1 MIHKKNFS
9 AGLVC
14 LILFFPFHLL
24 AQYTG
29 TGSVSQGLATTTIAN
44 LYNCQNGRIAS
55 VGTIKA
61 KDNTVWTMPAEVNF
75 NNSVFPFASDLNNPC
90 TGANYP
96 NAAAALAALDGSD
109 IITIDTS
116 GEVFTAFVFA
126 DNYFEMYINGVAVGK
141 DDVPYTQFNSNIV
154 RFKVKKPFTIAILL
168 VDWEEHLGLGSENS
182 GGFQYHDGDGGLV
195 AVFKNSKNEII
206 ATTGNEWK
214 AQTFYTSPVTDLTCP
229 TEMGTK
235 RLSKNCSTE
244 DSNNGLSY
252 YALHWEK
259 PYNWMEASFDDSSWP
274 AADTYTNATVGVNN
288 KPAYTNFTD
297 IFDAPDD
304 DAEFIWS
311 SNLILDNEV
320 VVRYKVSPT
329 TSIQEPEKSQSKM
342 ILFPNPARSSFIL
355 NFNDD
360 HLIETIKKIR
370 ILDLKGTCVFE
381 TSQFTV
387 PVFFGFL
394 PTGIYFLKIEFE
406 DHIEFEKLIIE

>member
-1 MIHKKNFS
+1 MNTRPRCSRARS
-9 AGLVC
+9 ACRWRRV
-14 LILFFPFHLL
+14 
-24 AQYTG
+24 
-29 TGSVSQGLATTTIAN
+29 
-44 LYNCQNGRIAS
+44 
-55 VGTIKA
+55 
-61 KDNTVWTMPAEVNF
+61 
-75 NNSVFPFASDLNNPC
+75 
-90 TGANYP
+90 
-96 NAAAALAALDGSD
+96 AAAALDGSD